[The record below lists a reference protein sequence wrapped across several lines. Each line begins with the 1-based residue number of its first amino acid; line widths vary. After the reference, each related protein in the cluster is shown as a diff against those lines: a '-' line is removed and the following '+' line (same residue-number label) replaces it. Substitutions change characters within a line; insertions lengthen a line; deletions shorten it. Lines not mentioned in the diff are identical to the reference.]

1 MKEAILHIAIENFQ
15 KTTGLNIC
23 LEEDRPLDGVIRM
36 DLPKR
41 KLRFTIEC
49 KNELRGHQLHQLQE
63 LHAKYNSFMLVAN
76 RIFPR
81 EKEELRTMGIPYL
94 EANGNVF
101 IKDEHT
107 FIFIDTRKNFIQ
119 TKEKGNRAFTKTG
132 LKVLLHLLQNKE
144 DINLPQRELAKIT
157 NVGLGTI
164 PQVIEGLKDTGYLL
178 QVKGKQYIWEKR
190 RDLLDRWITEY
201 DTVLKPKL
209 KKERYHYN
217 GAWENLAFNNELT
230 VWGGEPAADILT
242 NYLRPEKFI
251 IYTKEN
257 RLSLMK
263 NYRLLPKK
271 DGEIEVL
278 ELFWQQNKNR
288 EIAPEILVYA
298 ELLLEGGKRNKETAE
313 RIFNEYIEP
322 RL

>member
-1 MKEAILHIAIENFQ
+1 MKEDILHIAIENLR
-15 KTTGLNIC
+15 KITGLDVF
-23 LEEDRPLDGVIRM
+23 LEGDTPLDGVIRI
-36 DLPKR
+36 DLPKH

-49 KNELRGHQLHQLQE
+49 KKELRAHQLLQLQE
-63 LHAKYNSFMLVAN
+63 LHATYNNFMLVAN

-81 EKEELRTMGIPYL
+81 VKEELRILGIPYL

-101 IKDEHT
+101 IKNEHT
-107 FIFIDTRKNFIQ
+107 FTFIDTQKTNAL

-132 LKVLLHLLQNKE
+132 LKVLLHLLQKKE

-157 NVGLGTI
+157 NVGLGSI

-178 QVKGKQYIWEKR
+178 QLNGKQYIWEKR

-217 GAWENLAFNNELT
+217 GNWENLAFTNELT
-230 VWGGEPAADILT
+230 VWGGEPAADKLT
-242 NYLRPEKFI
+242 NYLRPEKFT

-257 RLSLMK
+257 RLNLMK
-263 NYRLLPKK
+263 NYRLIPKK

-288 EIAPEILVYA
+288 DTAPEIIVYA

-313 RIFNEYIEP
+313 RIYNEYIEP
-322 RL
+322 NL